1 MHLVLLAFLLWFAWF
16 LVRHCNRVQRQQML
30 SLVAMILGVLVFFV
44 LYEQT
49 YGSWLTFTDRLM
61 TKDMFPSLVSDASG
75 TLPWSLYVLGASPV
89 LMVLALRSSE
99 ERRVGKEGVSTCR
112 SRWSPYP

>member
-44 LYEQT
+44 LYEQP

-61 TKDMFPSLVSDASG
+61 TKAMFPSLVRDASG
-75 TLPWSLYVLGASPV
+75 TLPWSLYVMGASPV
-89 LMVLALRSSE
+89 LME
-99 ERRVGKEGVSTCR
+99 IERAAGRERVFR
-112 SRWSPYP
+112 